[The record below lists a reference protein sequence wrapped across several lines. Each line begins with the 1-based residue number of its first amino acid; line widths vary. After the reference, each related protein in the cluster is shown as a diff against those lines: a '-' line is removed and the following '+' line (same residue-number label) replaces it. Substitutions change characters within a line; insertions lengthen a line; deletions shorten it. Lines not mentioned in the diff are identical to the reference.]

1 MHNHPGIYKWI
12 KQILDFALSLVL
24 IVLLSP
30 LLIVIW
36 VSILIEMGSPVLYK
50 QERIGLNNKSF
61 VIYKFRSMDHK
72 SEKKQTDEQRIR
84 LFGKLLRQFR
94 MDELPQLFNILIGK
108 MSFIGPRPLLPDYL
122 AYYNEIEMR
131 RHEVKPGLSGYS
143 QVSSLN
149 YLEWED
155 QFKLDVYY
163 VDNISL
169 KLDAMILFKTVAK
182 ILRPSKMVQTGFAG
196 RTRFDVHRKKQMEV

>member
-1 MHNHPGIYKWI
+1 MHNHLDIYKWI
-12 KQILDFALSLVL
+12 KRISDFLLSLVL
-24 IVLLSP
+24 IILLSP
-30 LLIVIW
+30 FLILIW
-36 VSILIEMGSPVLYK
+36 VSILLEMGSPVLYK

-94 MDELPQLFNILIGK
+94 MDELPQLFNILNGK

-122 AYYNEIEMR
+122 PYYNEIEIR

-155 QFKLDVYY
+155 QFKLDLYY

-169 KLDAMILFKTVAK
+169 KLDAIILLKTVAK
-182 ILRPSKMVQTGFAG
+182 ILRPSKMVQTGYAG
-196 RTRFDVHRKKQMEV
+196 RTRFDVYRKKQMEV

>member
-1 MHNHPGIYKWI
+1 
-12 KQILDFALSLVL
+12 
-24 IVLLSP
+24 
-30 LLIVIW
+30 
-36 VSILIEMGSPVLYK
+36 MGSPVLYK

-122 AYYNEIEMR
+122 PYYNEIEIR

-155 QFKLDVYY
+155 QFKLDLYY

-169 KLDAMILFKTVAK
+169 KLDAIILFKTVAK
-182 ILRPSKMVQTGFAG
+182 ILRPSKMVQTGYAG
-196 RTRFDVHRKKQMEV
+196 RPRFDTYRKQQLEK

>member
-1 MHNHPGIYKWI
+1 MHNQPGIYKWI

-24 IVLLSP
+24 IILLSP

-122 AYYNEIEMR
+122 AYYNKIEMR
-131 RHEVKPGLSGYS
+131 RHEVKPGLS
-143 QVSSLN
+143 
-149 YLEWED
+149 
-155 QFKLDVYY
+155 
-163 VDNISL
+163 
-169 KLDAMILFKTVAK
+169 
-182 ILRPSKMVQTGFAG
+182 
-196 RTRFDVHRKKQMEV
+196 

>member
-1 MHNHPGIYKWI
+1 MHNHQGIYKWI
-12 KQILDFALSLVL
+12 KRILDFALSLVL
-24 IVLLSP
+24 IILLSP
-30 LLIVIW
+30 LLMVIW

-72 SEKKQTDEQRIR
+72 SENKQTDEQRIR

-94 MDELPQLFNILIGK
+94 MDELPQLFNILLGK

-122 AYYNEIEMR
+122 PYYNEIERR
-131 RHEVKPGLSGYS
+131 RHKVKPGLSGYS

-149 YLEWED
+149 YLDWED

-163 VDNISL
+163 VENISL